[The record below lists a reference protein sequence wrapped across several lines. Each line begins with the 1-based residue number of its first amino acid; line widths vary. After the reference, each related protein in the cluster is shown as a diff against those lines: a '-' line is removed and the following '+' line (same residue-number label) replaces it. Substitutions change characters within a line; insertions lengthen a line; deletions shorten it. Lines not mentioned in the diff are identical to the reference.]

1 MASKQLFPYFKL
13 EVLTGVHNWKRPEG
27 ETVAVSKITMHPD
40 WNPHAGSGHYRTKP
54 DIAILTLKHSVT
66 FSDKVRP
73 LCLPADATLSYAGVP
88 ATTAGWG
95 NDGNFNKGRSPAKLK
110 RIHTEVISGDHCR
123 QLTSNKG
130 NSMKWILE

>member
-1 MASKQLFPYFKL
+1 MASKQLFPHFKF
-13 EVLTGVHNWKRPEG
+13 EVLTGVHNWKRPED

-40 WNPHAGSGHYRTKP
+40 WNPHAGSGHYRSKP

-88 ATTAGWG
+88 ATATGWG
-95 NDGNFNKGRSPAKLK
+95 RVGNFDGDGSDKLK
-110 RIHTEVISGDHCR
+110 KIHTEVISGDHCR
-123 QLTSNKG
+123 QLTNNKG
-130 NSMKWILE
+130 DSMKWILE

>member
-1 MASKQLFPYFKL
+1 MAIRELYFKL
-13 EVLTGVHNWKRPEG
+13 EVLTGVHNRRRPEG
-27 ETVAVSKITMHPD
+27 ETVAVSKITFHPD
-40 WNPHAGSGHYRTKP
+40 WNPYVDARRQIKTKP

-73 LCLPADATLSYAGVP
+73 LCLPADATLSYTGVP
-88 ATTAGWG
+88 ATAAGWG

-123 QLTSNKG
+123 QLKSNNG

>member
-1 MASKQLFPYFKL
+1 MASKQLFPHFKL

-40 WNPHAGSGHYRTKP
+40 WNPHAGFGHYRTKP

-88 ATTAGWG
+88 ATATGWG
-95 NDGNFNKGRSPAKLK
+95 RVGNFDGDGSDKLK
-110 RIHTEVISGDHCR
+110 
-123 QLTSNKG
+123 K
-130 NSMKWILE
+130 K

>member
-1 MASKQLFPYFKL
+1 MAIRELYFKL
-13 EVLTGVHNWKRPEG
+13 EVLTGVHNRRRPEG
-27 ETVAVSKITMHPD
+27 ETVAVSKITFHPD
-40 WNPHAGSGHYRTKP
+40 WNPYVDARRQIKTKP

-110 RIHTEVISGDHCR
+110 KIHTEVISGDQCR

>member
-1 MASKQLFPYFKL
+1 MAIRELYFKL
-13 EVLTGVHNWKRPEG
+13 EVLTGVHNRRRPEG
-27 ETVAVSKITMHPD
+27 ETVAVSKITFHPD
-40 WNPHAGSGHYRTKP
+40 WNPYVDARRQIKTKP

-110 RIHTEVISGDHCR
+110 KIHTEVISGDHCR

>member
-1 MASKQLFPYFKL
+1 MASKQLFPHFKL

-88 ATTAGWG
+88 ATATGWG
-95 NDGNFNKGRSPAKLK
+95 RVGNFNGDGSDKLK
-110 RIHTEVISGDHCR
+110 KIHTEVISGDHCR
-123 QLTSNKG
+123 QLKSNNG

>member
-1 MASKQLFPYFKL
+1 M
-13 EVLTGVHNWKRPEG
+13 EVLTGVHNIKRPEV
-27 ETVAVSKITMHPD
+27 ETVGVSKITIHPD
-40 WNPHAGSGHYRTKP
+40 WNPYPYRRQYRTKP

-73 LCLPADATLSYAGVP
+73 LCLPADATLSYANAE
-88 ATTAGWG
+88 ATAAGWG

-123 QLTSNKG
+123 QLKNNKG
-130 NSMKWILE
+130 DSMKWILE